1 MKFDGSLNK
10 KVLVKLK
17 NMAGS
22 ALAELAITLPLALLF
37 TTGGYEAWKVIRLFD
52 ELEALT
58 ASAARFAS
66 LQDPPR
72 SEIEERTRNYIEHQL
87 LPSSSLGS
95 LPHQDFDIKV
105 ERLKGTNWD
114 SPPYDTVS
122 PGDTLRV
129 KIVLKINKS
138 GKFKSYL
145 LSGDKVSA
153 TKSYIHLNDR
163 LVGVPKEPGG
173 GG

>member
-1 MKFDGSLNK
+1 MRFKVK
-10 KVLVKLK
+10 KALGVSKKLRK
-17 NMAGS
+17 WTGS
-22 ALAELAITLPLALLF
+22 ALAELAIVLPLTVIF
-37 TTGGYEAWKVIRLFD
+37 TTGGYETYKVIRLFD

-72 SEIEERTRNYIEHQL
+72 SEIEERTRNYIEHL
-87 LPSSSLGS
+87 VLPGSPLGY
-95 LPHQDFDIKV
+95 LPHSDFDIRV
-105 ERLKGTNWD
+105 ERLTGTDWD

-129 KIVLKINKS
+129 KINLDINAH
-138 GKFKSYL
+138 GHFKSYL
-145 LSGDKVSA
+145 LNGDMVST

-163 LVGVPKEPGG
+163 LVGVPREHD
-173 GG
+173 